1 VLISSSRVRADYIL
15 QPGNVGLLRVNRH
28 VNHEAAIVLREQ
40 ITRMVYIRHEK
51 KEPILTSHCHW
62 KTVDLPKR
70 TVPIYATKHIS
81 QWSFTVVNNAR
92 SVIQTLRDKQGTWL
106 RDFDYTEM
114 LKAAPVIY
122 VEIVTQQLTNFLRA
136 LGPKLGYLSFVFLT
150 ANWTDDLH
158 FKYETTTA
166 GDDYL
171 ARAVQVVLRDHPGSN
186 FHLLDGISDE
196 LRAYWKRVCGGEESE
211 KDVKS
216 KLQITLGE
224 RKGCPTG
231 VRWQLSP
238 STRKVARQFFTYVRL
253 SGELHRAKSERAEL
267 SPGERILGAHLGKR
281 HISTH
286 STTCWRP

>member
-1 VLISSSRVRADYIL
+1 
-15 QPGNVGLLRVNRH
+15 
-28 VNHEAAIVLREQ
+28 
-40 ITRMVYIRHEK
+40 MVYIRHEK

-238 STRKVARQFFTYVRL
+238 STRKVARQFFTISDVDPSNSSRSDSRL
-253 SGELHRAKSERAEL
+253 SQDILPFSECPSSLDGECVAAGDHRTRAQK
-267 SPGERILGAHLGKR
+267 GNVLGLKTIFYGDR
-281 HISTH
+281 H
-286 STTCWRP
+286 R